1 MIELEQEIIEKFRQ
15 LTPESRERVLSSLQ
29 EEVASKQLS
38 LAEWFAQ
45 VETVR
50 ITFNSATAR
59 EQMPS
64 ASELV
69 NEVREEHDA
78 DILFG

>member
-1 MIELEQEIIEKFRQ
+1 MITLEQEIIEKFRQ

-38 LAEWFAQ
+38 LAEWLAQ
-45 VETVR
+45 ADAVR
-50 ITFNSATAR
+50 ITLRSDI
-59 EQMPS
+59 S

-69 NEVREEHDA
+69 NEVREERDA
-78 DILFG
+78 DILICRR